1 MRIRIST
8 ITLFSLGVVLLIAGY
23 LLQDPSAGMNIQP
36 GSVDYY
42 FYTKDAEVL
51 ALAAERCIADLP
63 EFAQDQNAVLTK
75 AETRILLKNTRQEST
90 LVKLLLPSVRRN
102 AERYGFDLYNG
113 ADYIEAKAIEVEE
126 VFRRKGLVN

>member
-1 MRIRIST
+1 MRIRISS
-8 ITLFSLGVVLLIAGY
+8 IVLFSLGVVLLVAGY

-36 GSVDYY
+36 GSIDYY
-42 FYTKDAEVL
+42 YYSRDAEVL
-51 ALAAERCIADLP
+51 ASAAERSIAYLP

-75 AETRILLKNTRQEST
+75 SETRILMKNLRQEGT
-90 LVKLLLPSVRRN
+90 LEKLLLPSVRRN
-102 AERYGFDLYNG
+102 AERYGFDIYNG